1 MIKKSLHL
9 TVSSFATALAYIVIA
24 PLFLT
29 YSDQAS
35 FALLGLIAVLSGW
48 VSFVDVGFSGY
59 IQKNLRPTKLNL
71 TADDIVSFDRVNI
84 FLGIFVALAALYYV
98 NFMIKL
104 FEISVFETFLLI
116 SIIPLKALQGTS
128 RAILMIN
135 MKYEF
140 LAWLSCSLALCRLL
154 IPLLIIVYIAGDD
167 YSLIIISVAT
177 ILTFVETLG
186 LKVKCLK
193 PIKAL
198 PLTLMEKL
206 SVLSH
211 LKLCF
216 PLGLMSAMWAFT
228 SQIERN
234 IVFTSTNL
242 EFLVFYNLMLQISTG
257 LHLVFG
263 SVLAVTVSFL
273 LSKNEDQKIFWSS
286 FNNILLAWIAL
297 SFAFLFAM
305 YVFYYVGIPKF
316 DHFSVIYSFTVEFWL
331 IISGVILQFV
341 NSICYVLILAFNM
354 NFYGVVVSLLQFL
367 VMLFCGILFYENKEF
382 IIIVWPVLNSLL
394 FFFGLPTAILI
405 ARRKAH
411 EF

>member
-9 TVSSFATALAYIVIA
+9 TLSSFATAVGYIVIS

-29 YSDQAS
+29 FSDQAS

-48 VSFVDVGFSGY
+48 ISFVDVGFSGY
-59 IQKNLRPTKLNL
+59 IQKNLRPKKLNL
-71 TADDIVSFDRVNI
+71 IADDIISFDRVN
-84 FLGIFVALAALYYV
+84 FLLGIFIAIAALYYI
-98 NFMIKL
+98 NFMIKI
-104 FEISVFETFLLI
+104 FESSVFEKFLLI

-140 LAWLSCSLALCRLL
+140 LAWLSCSVALGRVL
-154 IPLLIIVYIAGDD
+154 IPLLIIVYTVGED

-193 PIKAL
+193 PIGAL
-198 PLTLMEKL
+198 PLTLTKKL

-216 PLGLMSAMWAFT
+216 PLGLMSAIWAIT
-228 SQIERN
+228 TQIERN
-234 IVFTSTNL
+234 IVFTSTDL

-263 SVLAVTVSFL
+263 SVLAVSVSFL
-273 LSKNEDQKIFWSS
+273 LSKNENQKMFWRC
-286 FNNILLAWIAL
+286 FNNTLLSWVAL
-297 SFAFLFAM
+297 SFSFLLAM
-305 YVFYYVGIPKF
+305 YVFYFFGIPEF
-316 DHFSVIYSFTVEFWL
+316 HHFSVITSFTKEFWL
-331 IISGVILQFV
+331 IIFGVILQFL

-354 NFYGVVVSLLQFL
+354 NFYGIIVSVLQFL
-367 VMLFCGILFYENKEF
+367 IMLLSGFLFFENKES
-382 IIIVWPVLNSLL
+382 IIIAWPVLNGLL
-394 FFFGLPTAILI
+394 LFFGLPTAIFL
-405 ARRKAH
+405 ARRK
-411 EF
+411 EYEV